1 MKEIEKEANNE
12 KVAFKGILLVT
23 LCEILA
29 ILFFY
34 AINR

>member
-1 MKEIEKEANNE
+1 MNESSDE

-29 ILFFY
+29 ILFFI
-34 AINR
+34 AINL